1 MTTDPGQP
9 AEPTLADVMAAL
21 TAIAQTQ
28 AAHGQILQVHG
39 AALDSQAETL
49 ATVLENLDHVE
60 TKVDQVAQDVMA
72 VKVDTGFIDRHIA
85 DFQAWARTHQGN
97 PGAHRPAA

>member
-1 MTTDPGQP
+1 VTTDAGQP

-28 AAHGQILQVHG
+28 AAHGQILQAHG
-39 AALDSQAETL
+39 ETL
-49 ATVLENLDHVE
+49 GAVLENLDHVE
-60 TKVDQVAQDVMA
+60 TKVDRLAEDVMA

-97 PGAHRPAA
+97 PNAHRPAA